1 VRRGFL
7 VLIAMS
13 TPAAASACSVCG
25 QNGPGQGNFLVPT
38 IFLSLLPLAMV
49 GAGLLWLR
57 RRVRA
62 MERVEAPPAMVE
74 APRAFEAQPLAPPAA
89 AGASPANQP
98 I

>member
-1 VRRGFL
+1 MRRGTL
-7 VLIAMS
+7 VLIALS

-62 MERVEAPPAMVE
+62 MERAEAPPARVE
-74 APRAFEAQPLAPPAA
+74 APRTFEAQPRVPPTS

-98 I
+98 V